1 MICLTI
7 ILCLLTA
14 SPRFISYS
22 AADGLPSNTVYA
34 ITQDTDGVLWV
45 GTRNGLA
52 SFDGSRFRSYKE
64 YGRVNALAVDTEGRL
79 WVGTTEGLTVMPD
92 QVGHDG
98 GPVRALYADAE
109 GFVWA
114 TARWAIPSF

>member
-1 MICLTI
+1 MICLAI

-34 ITQDTDGVLWV
+34 IAQDADGVLWV

-52 SFDGSRFRSYKE
+52 SFDGTRFRSHKE

-79 WVGTTEGLTVMPD
+79 WVGTTEGLRVMVAGDSSPAAQND
-92 QVGHDG
+92 
-98 GPVRALYADAE
+98 RTFL
-109 GFVWA
+109 
-114 TARWAIPSF
+114 TARTVLINLLRSAP